1 MQIAPAVRVGLGEC
15 FGLKPGEIT
24 TGRIVAAL
32 KHLGFDQI
40 YDTSFAADLTV
51 IEEGTEFLERKTQ
64 GGTLPMFT
72 SCCPG
77 WVKYAEQYFPELLPN
92 LSTCRSPQA
101 MFGSLRQGDA
111 SRSAQD
117 RAQGSQGRR
126 HHAMHGQEVRSA
138 APGDGRQ
145 WRSGRGSCADHAGT
159 GADDPVRRPHLRHAA
174 AGILRYALRLLHRRR
189 SDLRQLRRRDG
200 SGSAL
205 CRGKGDRQEAG
216 AG

>member
-1 MQIAPAVRVGLGEC
+1 MNCGQCASVCPTGALTIKSEVDRCGICWPIKKKKVIVQIAPAVRVGLGEC

-51 IEEGTEFLERKTQ
+51 IEEGTEFLERKAQ

-77 WVKYAEQYFPELLPN
+77 WVKYAEQYFPGVAAEPFHMPLAAGNVRL
-92 LSTCRSPQA
+92 A
-101 MFGSLRQGDA
+101 GQGDA

-117 RAQGSQGRR
+117 RAQG
-126 HHAMHGQEVRSA
+126 
-138 APGDGRQ
+138 
-145 WRSGRGSCADHAGT
+145 
-159 GADDPVRRPHLRHAA
+159 
-174 AGILRYALRLLHRRR
+174 I
-189 SDLRQLRRRDG
+189 
-200 SGSAL
+200 
-205 CRGKGDRQEAG
+205 
-216 AG
+216 

>member
-1 MQIAPAVRVGLGEC
+1 MVVQPAFGKPLGEVECVNCGQCASVCPTGALTTKSEVDEVWELLADQTKTVIVQIAPAVRVGLGEC

-32 KHLGFDQI
+32 KQLGFDQV

-101 MFGSLRQGDA
+101 MFGSLVKALLPDQMKVDA
-111 SRSAQD
+111 R
-117 RAQGSQGRR
+117 
-126 HHAMHGQEVRSA
+126 
-138 APGDGRQ
+138 
-145 WRSGRGSCADHAGT
+145 
-159 GADDPVRRPHLRHAA
+159 
-174 AGILRYALRLLHRRR
+174 I
-189 SDLRQLRRRDG
+189 
-200 SGSAL
+200 
-205 CRGKGDRQEAG
+205 
-216 AG
+216 